1 MESRVT
7 DGPGLGRYTPPPVDS
22 GEPDPIVAVHL
33 RDTPVRIWKR
43 SAEHH
48 DELMREM
55 ALLALADETNQDLP
69 ARLVEL
75 IDVLGRRYGGASE
88 RPEAERDAAIAA
100 GVDRIDLITEV
111 PASAG
116 GAAAALGAMLLEV
129 EEFCRD
135 GDQLLTLAQP
145 AVQAAF
151 NAWYLEQFTTQ
162 CAGGEPTPWAGPW
175 D

>member
-7 DGPGLGRYTPPPVDS
+7 DGPGLGRYTPPADS
-22 GEPDPIVAVHL
+22 AAPDPVVAVHL
-33 RDTPVRIWKR
+33 RDVPVRIWKR

-55 ALLALADETNQDLP
+55 ALLALADETSQALP

-88 RPEAERDAAIAA
+88 RPEAERDDAIAA
-100 GVDRIDLITEV
+100 GVDRIDLTTEV

-116 GAAAALGAMLLEV
+116 GAAAVLGALLLEV

-145 AVQAAF
+145 AVQAHF

-162 CAGGEPTPWAGPW
+162 CAGGDPTPWTGPW

>member
-1 MESRVT
+1 METTRVE
-7 DGPGLGRYTPPPVDS
+7 DGPGLGRYTPPADDASAGP
-22 GEPDPIVAVHL
+22 PVAVHL
-33 RDTPVRIWKR
+33 RAVPVRIWKR

-55 ALLALADETNQDLP
+55 ALLALSDDTGRDLP

-75 IDVLGRRYGGASE
+75 IDVLGRRYGSTSE
-88 RPEAERDAAIAA
+88 RPEAARDEALAQ
-100 GVDRIDLITEV
+100 GVDRIDLVVDI

-116 GAAAALGAMLLEV
+116 EAAAALGAMLREV
-129 EEFCRD
+129 EDFCRD

-151 NAWYLEQFTTQ
+151 NAWYLEQFRSQ
-162 CAGGEPTPWAGPW
+162 CAGGEPTPWPGPW

>member
-7 DGPGLGRYTPPPVDS
+7 DGPGLGRYTPPTATDAP
-22 GEPDPIVAVHL
+22 EPMATVHL
-33 RDTPVRIWKR
+33 RDVPVRIWKR

-55 ALLALADETNQDLP
+55 ALLALADTTSQALP

-75 IDVLGRRYGGASE
+75 IDVLGRRYGGASD
-88 RPEAERDAAIAA
+88 RPEAARDEALAA
-100 GVDRIDLITEV
+100 GIDRIDLATEV

-116 GAAAALGAMLLEV
+116 EAAAALGAMLLEV

-162 CAGGEPTPWAGPW
+162 CAGGEPTPWTGPW

>member
-7 DGPGLGRYTPPPVDS
+7 HGPGLGRYTPPADTGAPEPVVSVRLLD
-22 GEPDPIVAVHL
+22 V
-33 RDTPVRIWKR
+33 PVRIWKR

-55 ALLALADETNQDLP
+55 ALLALADSTHQDLP

-88 RPEAERDAAIAA
+88 RPEAERDAALAA
-100 GVDRIDLITEV
+100 GVDRISLVTEI

-116 GAAAALGAMLLEV
+116 GAAAALGEILLEV
-129 EEFCRD
+129 EEFCRN

-162 CAGGEPTPWAGPW
+162 CAGGEPTPWTGPW